1 MNLLSTFLQRAI
13 LQGVPILYGANGE
26 ILTEKAGN
34 LNLGIPGI
42 MYMGGVSG
50 LIAAF
55 FYERAAGDR
64 ASGLVGLLVS
74 LCAALLVSMLAGL
87 LYSFFDGHTPRE
99 PECRGSLAD
108 HLRRRLR
115 QFLRRLALA
124 ARGRRGTDFHKA
136 HGSGVPAESAR
147 PLGSAVCRQG
157 LLFLRL
163 FDYLSIALSL
173 CLAFLLTGTPE
184 GTRNPGSR

>member
-87 LYSFFDGHTPRE
+87 LYSFLTVTLRANQNVVGLSLTTFGVGFGNFFG
-99 PECRGSLAD
+99 GSLSQLAGGVGQISTK
-108 HLRRRLR
+108 LTAAAYR
-115 QFLRRLALA
+115 Q
-124 ARGRRGTDFHKA
+124 
-136 HGSGVPAESAR
+136 S
-147 PLGSAVCRQG
+147 RQG

-163 FDYLSIALSL
+163 FDLSL
-173 CLAFLLTGTPE
+173 DCAVALPRLPVDRHPE
-184 GTRNPGSR
+184 GTRNPGGR